1 MLEDR
6 FGNIPYQVEDLLM
19 TVKIKWAAIELGF
32 EKLVMKK
39 GIMKAYFIKDKNK
52 PPI

>member
-32 EKLVMKK
+32 EKLNNEKRNYEGLFYK
-39 GIMKAYFIKDKNK
+39 R
-52 PPI
+52 